1 MKQLTYSAMAA
12 ARLRANKRQ
21 YLSLLLGIF
30 LSVTLVSVLTLAVYG
45 VFLATVEKRYDT
57 VGTMDVVMLD
67 NDAVDR
73 EALASMNLFDRIG
86 CCYLTGVVTDR
97 NLYVGYYDD
106 TGLSMMNIPPVEG
119 RMPEAPGEI
128 AMEKSALDVLERDWS
143 LGETQELSV
152 TPVDGMEETRSFTL
166 VGFLPERSV
175 HHGMSDRNGL
185 SQFPAIV
192 TSPGEPDF
200 AVGRMGT
207 HYIMGLKHGVTLDAA
222 LRSFWDRQERWHAY
236 NDFYGLS
243 FSGMQRYFPGMGNL
257 LETDSEMFSLV
268 FMACILAGALIL
280 SCAVGISGAM
290 EGILSSRQEEIGVLR
305 ALGATRRQIRRMF
318 GRENLILAAVVSP
331 VSLGVSCLLV
341 WALSLLLPESIRFAF
356 NLWLLLPI
364 GAFSVAVI
372 LVSGYLPLVRA
383 SKQMPMGVIRDT
395 AMLRRG
401 KSIRSRREF
410 SPPKLIAGRQLRF
423 HPTRQ
428 LGVSLLVGLTLVC
441 FGALTMVIGNF
452 RDVTTEK
459 SPSFFIN
466 SSGGMSISNHA
477 VFYQNTSLT
486 RQDVAQIRSLDH
498 VTSLRLDRGM
508 PVTLQLSQ
516 APRYAMLGGIRDN
529 LASLD
534 DEMFRQA
541 LEYSSIP
548 EYYATHREETR
559 REYLDFLEAF
569 RIPGAVFD
577 TWLVT
582 IDFNEENLSMLR
594 KYLTDGKIDLG
605 AIHGGNQVIVLAPE
619 VWVKSDGDGGLRSW
633 LSREAV
639 EKDPA
644 GEGAVFA
651 AWNDTFTAGMNLPIM
666 QLTRTREDG
675 EVFRK
680 DAEVTVGAVVSQLSA
695 SRFSSRD
702 GCLIITS
709 EEGLYSMGLRPEGL
723 EAVAVY
729 TEEGMTAQEEETLER
744 QLTAIARRKSGY
756 SVHNL
761 MERAR
766 ENDRSQ
772 QQTALVLLC
781 VATVF
786 FAVAV
791 GMIVS
796 SVTRQFHSQERTV
809 GMLRAVGADEKVIL
823 DCYGRQSASAVIG
836 GTVLSLG
843 MVALIF
849 LSELVTLVTY
859 QLTLSAMFLK
869 QLGLMTM
876 AIVAMSVVCW
886 LVCRFLLGFRIRATL
901 KKSIIENIKEL

>member
-30 LSVTLVSVLTLAVYG
+30 LSVTLVSVLTLSVYG

-57 VGTMDVVMLD
+57 VGTMDMVTLD

-73 EALASMNLFDRIG
+73 ETLGPLNLFDRIG
-86 CCYLTGVVTDR
+86 CCYVTGVVTDR

-106 TGLSMMNIPPVEG
+106 TGLSMMNMPPVEG

-143 LGETQELSV
+143 LGETQELPV
-152 TPVDGMEETRSFTL
+152 TPVDGVEETRAFTL

-192 TSPGEPDF
+192 TSSQEPDF
-200 AVGRMGT
+200 AVGRVGT
-207 HYIMGLKHGVTLDAA
+207 HYIAGLKHGVTLDDA
-222 LRSFWDRQERWHAY
+222 LRVFWDRQEQWNAY
-236 NDFYGLS
+236 NNFYGLS

-257 LETDSEMFSLV
+257 LEADSGMFGV
-268 FMACILAGALIL
+268 IMIACILAGALIL

-290 EGILSSRQEEIGVLR
+290 EGILTARQEEIGVLR

-331 VSLGVSCLLV
+331 VSLGASCLGV
-341 WALSLLLPESIRFAF
+341 WVLSLILPESIRFAF

-401 KSIRSRREF
+401 KSIRSRKEF
-410 SPPKLIAGRQLRF
+410 SPGKLIAGRQFRF

-441 FGALTMVIGNF
+441 FGALTMGMGNF
-452 RDVTTEK
+452 RDMTTEK
-459 SPSFFIN
+459 SPAFYIN
-466 SSGGMSISNHA
+466 SGAGMSIRNHA
-477 VFYQNTSLT
+477 VFYQNPSLT
-486 RQDVAQIRSLDH
+486 RQDVAQIQGLPN
-498 VTSLRLDRGM
+498 VESLRLDRCM
-508 PVTLQLSQ
+508 MVTLLVEKV
-516 APRYAMLGGIRDN
+516 PRYAALDGVGN
-529 LASLD
+529 NFPSLD
-534 DEMFRQA
+534 DETFREA
-541 LEYSSIP
+541 MEYSTIS
-548 EYYATHREETR
+548 EYYVSHRQEER
-559 REYLDFLEAF
+559 QEYLDFLKAY
-569 RIPGAVFD
+569 RIPGEAFD
-577 TWLVT
+577 TQLIT
-582 IDFNEENLSMLR
+582 MEFNDENIAMLR
-594 KYLTDGKIDLG
+594 RYLTDGKIDVDAVNAG
-605 AIHGGNQVIVLAPE
+605 SQVIVFAPE
-619 VWVKSDGDGGLRSW
+619 VWVKAEGSGGRRTW
-633 LSREAV
+633 YSREAV

-644 GEGAVFA
+644 AEGAVLA

-666 QLTRTREDG
+666 QLYQLREDE
-675 EVFRK
+675 EVFRE
-680 DAEVTVGAVVSQLSA
+680 DAEVTVGAVVSFLNP
-695 SRFSSRD
+695 SRFSFRSNF
-702 GCLIITS
+702 LVITS
-709 EEGLYSMGLRPEGL
+709 EQGLYNMGLRPEGL

-729 TEEGMTAQEEETLER
+729 AEEGMTAQEEETLER

-756 SVHNL
+756 SVYNL
-761 MERAR
+761 MEQAR

-772 QQTALVLLC
+772 QQTALMLLC

-786 FAVAV
+786 FAVAA

-809 GMLRAVGADEKVIL
+809 GMLRAVGADEKMIL
-823 DCYGRQSASAVIG
+823 DCYGRQTAAAVIG
-836 GTVLSLG
+836 GTALSLG
-843 MVALIF
+843 MVLLIL
-849 LSELVTLVTY
+849 LSELITVV
-859 QLTLSAMFLK
+859 QHQIVLSLSTMK
-869 QLGLMTM
+869 QLGIMTVAILVM
-876 AIVAMSVVCW
+876 AAVCW
-886 LVCRFLLGFRIRATL
+886 LVCRFLLNFRIRATL